1 MSDSADLPIVDLGSS
16 LASDALR
23 RGLLETGFFYLRDH
37 EIPDELLESVR
48 EVTAA
53 FYALPLEEKQ
63 KHEGFLRGYVALRAE
78 DTESGFGT
86 GEYGG
91 GDLCEKY
98 TMGYDP
104 TAADRG
110 EAPGYYDAPEAGTYF
125 GPNVFPNPD
134 FARVWVEYFGHMQ
147 ALSRRL
153 MAAVRATLGLPTDAW
168 ECGVDRPAD
177 VMRFLHYPEVASE
190 GLRMAAHYDDNLL
203 TLLHQSTPE
212 NGFAALEVMLPR
224 EDVWR
229 PVEPDDRYFVV
240 NVGDSLMYL
249 TEGRAIA
256 TKHRVVNP
264 PPEKI
269 AGGARTSLVFAH
281 LPNWNCPLRPVA
293 PAVIDHSLGQARDD
307 FGVDALRDPDGT
319 VPYYR
324 LQQRE
329 SQRGFNK

>member
-1 MSDSADLPIVDLGSS
+1 MNGSADLPIVDLGPN
-16 LASDALR
+16 LASSALR

-37 EIPDELLESVR
+37 EIPAGLLASVR
-48 EVTAA
+48 DAATA
-53 FYALPLEEKQ
+53 FFALPLEEKQ
-63 KHEGFLRGYVALRAE
+63 KYTGFLRGYVAMRAE
-78 DTESGFGT
+78 DTQSGFGT

-98 TMGYDP
+98 TMGHDP
-104 TAADRG
+104 TPADRA
-110 EAPGYYDAPEAGTYF
+110 ENPDYYDAPEAETFF
-125 GPNVFPNPD
+125 GPNVFPNSE
-134 FARVWVEYFGHMQ
+134 FGRAWNEYFGHMQ

-153 MAAVRATLGLPTDAW
+153 MAAVRATLDLPADSW
-168 ECGVDRPAD
+168 QHGVDRPAD

-190 GLRMAAHYDDNLL
+190 EVRMAAHYDDNLL

-212 NGFAALEVMLPR
+212 NGFAALQVMLAG
-224 EDVWR
+224 DDQWR

-264 PPEKI
+264 PPDQI

-281 LPNWNCPLRPVA
+281 LPNWNCPLRPVV

-307 FGVDALRDPDGT
+307 FGMDALRDPDDT
-319 VPYYR
+319 IPYYR
-324 LQQRE
+324 LLQRE
-329 SQRGFNK
+329 SQRGFTE